1 MMMDSTEHSIGTL
14 FEQLGL
20 DGDEASIERFVDAHR
35 PLDPAVPLA
44 EAPFWS
50 DSQAAFLRESLERD
64 GAWALP
70 VDELDAR
77 LR

>member
-1 MMMDSTEHSIGTL
+1 MDTTTHDLTTL

-20 DGDEASIERFVDAHR
+20 AGDTSSIDAFIDAHR
-35 PLDPAVPLA
+35 PLAAGVRLA
-44 EAPFWS
+44 EAPFWNEGQS
-50 DSQAAFLRESLERD
+50 AFLSEALSEDADWAER
-64 GAWALP
+64 